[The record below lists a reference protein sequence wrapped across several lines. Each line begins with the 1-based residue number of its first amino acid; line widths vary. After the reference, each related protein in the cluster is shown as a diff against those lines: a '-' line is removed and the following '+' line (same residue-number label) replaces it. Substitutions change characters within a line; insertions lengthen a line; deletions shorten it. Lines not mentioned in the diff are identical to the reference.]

1 MSVIQFMLN
10 ALFFFVNCVALWII
24 VVSVTR
30 TVIRM
35 EKKLD
40 DTIRFT
46 KWVKSRHDATYI
58 QWLLKI
64 QDIYVKEEKYEEA
77 ERLKQI
83 IDNELEELGNENLKG
98 HENKSKENGCN
109 H

>member
-1 MSVIQFMLN
+1 MSTAQFILQ
-10 ALFFFVNCVALWII
+10 ALFFLVNSLALWII

-30 TVIRM
+30 SVRRM

-40 DTIRFT
+40 DTIRFM

-64 QDIYVKEEKYEEA
+64 QGIFIKEENYEEA
-77 ERLKQI
+77 EKLKRI
-83 IDNELEELGNENLKG
+83 IDKELEEFNNENLK
-98 HENKSKENGCN
+98 EQ
-109 H
+109 